1 MTPRLELKTGELR
14 LPTFLPDATR
24 AVVRGVDAADLEAC
38 GVQGLV
44 MNVFHL
50 MQRPGSSTIDALGGL
65 HRLSG
70 WRRPIVT
77 DSGGFQALSLLREN
91 PRHGHLGD
99 DGIAWQG
106 VGGRR
111 FRLTPEKSVRLQLR
125 YGADAVMCLDDCTH
139 PDDSDER
146 QALAVKRTLSWA
158 RRARAA
164 FDEYLDRASMS
175 SERRPRLFA
184 VVQGGRSPLLRAECA
199 GELLE
204 IGCDVL
210 GYGGWPLDREG
221 RLLLEPIARLREL
234 VPDEVPLH
242 ALGVGHP
249 ESVRTC
255 AELGYGLFD
264 SALPTR
270 DARRGRLYCFR
281 VDPASLGAPGSA
293 AWFDRCFVG
302 DARYTKTDRPLS
314 EFCDALCCRRYT
326 IAYLHHLH
334 AVRDGLFARL
344 ATIHNLRFM
353 AQLLEAPAARD
364 G

>member
-1 MTPRLELKTGELR
+1 MISRLELRTGGLR

-24 AVVRGVDAADLEAC
+24 GVVRGVDASDLESC

-50 MQRPGSSTIDALGGL
+50 MQRPGSTTIDALGGL

-70 WRRPIVT
+70 WRGPIVT

-91 PRHGHLGD
+91 PRQGHLGD

-106 VGGRR
+106 AGGRR
-111 FRLTPEKSVRLQLR
+111 FRLTPEKSVRLQIR

-139 PDDSDER
+139 PDDPDER
-146 QALAVKRTLSWA
+146 QALAVKRTLAWA
-158 RRARAA
+158 RRSRAT
-164 FDEYLDRASMS
+164 FDEQLDRAGVAP
-175 SERRPRLFA
+175 EQRPRLFG
-184 VVQGGRSPLLRAECA
+184 VVQGGTSPELRAECT

-204 IGCDVL
+204 IGCDGL
-210 GYGGWPLDREG
+210 GYGGWPLASDG
-221 RLLLEPIARLREL
+221 ALLEEPLARLREL
-234 VPDEVPLH
+234 VPGDVPLH

-270 DARRGRLYCFR
+270 DARRGRLYRFR
-281 VDPASLGAPGSA
+281 VDPASLGQPGA
-293 AWFDRCFVG
+293 EAWFDRCFVG
-302 DARYTKTDRPLS
+302 DARYTKVDRPLS
-314 EFCDALCCRRYT
+314 EFCDALCCQRYT
-326 IAYLHHLH
+326 VAYLHHLH
-334 AVRDGLFARL
+334 AVRDGLYARL

-353 AQLLEAPAARD
+353 VQLLESSAARD

>member
-1 MTPRLELKTGELR
+1 MSSSLALKTGELR
-14 LPTFLPDATR
+14 LPVFLPDATR
-24 AVVRGVDAADLEAC
+24 GVVRGLDAADLEAC

-99 DGIAWQG
+99 DGIVWRG

-111 FRLTPEKSVRLQLR
+111 FRLTPEKSLRLQLR

-146 QALAVKRTLSWA
+146 QVLAVKRTLSWA

-164 FDEYLDRASMS
+164 FDEHLDRTGAC
-175 SERRPRLFA
+175 SERRPLFFA
-184 VVQGGRSPLLRAECA
+184 VAQGGTSPELRAECA
-199 GELLE
+199 SELLE
-204 IGCDVL
+204 IGCDGL

-234 VPDEVPLH
+234 VPDDVPLH

-281 VDPASLGAPGSA
+281 VDPASLGAPGCEG
-293 AWFDRCFVG
+293 WFDRCFVG
-302 DARYTKTDRPLS
+302 DARHTKADRPLS
-314 EFCDALCCRRYT
+314 EFCDALCCQRYT
-326 IAYLHHLH
+326 VAYLHHLH

-353 AQLLEAPAARD
+353 AQLLEAPAAHD

>member
-1 MTPRLELKTGELR
+1 MSSRLPLARGTLR

-24 AVVRGVDAADLEAC
+24 AVVRGVDASDLEAC

-50 MQRPGSSTIDALGGL
+50 MQRPGSSTVEALGGL

-70 WRRPIVT
+70 WRGPIVT

-91 PRHGHLGD
+91 PRQGHLGD
-99 DGIAWQG
+99 DGIAWRG

-111 FRLTPEKSVRLQLR
+111 FQLTPEKSIRLQLR

-139 PDDSDER
+139 PDDPDER
-146 QALAVKRTLSWA
+146 QALAVKRTLAWA
-158 RRARAA
+158 RRARSA
-164 FDEYLDRASMS
+164 FDEQL
-175 SERRPRLFA
+175 ERIGGPSAQRPRLFA
-184 VVQGGRSPLLRAECA
+184 VVQGGTSPALRDECTR
-199 GELLE
+199 GLLE
-204 IGCDVL
+204 IGFDGL

-221 RLLLEPIARLREL
+221 RLLLEPLARLREA
-234 VPDEVPLH
+234 VPPHVPLH

-255 AELGYGLFD
+255 AALGYGLFD

-270 DARRGRLYCFR
+270 DARRGRLYRFR
-281 VDPASLGAPGSA
+281 VDPRTLDPAGA
-293 AWFDRCFVG
+293 AWFDRCYVG
-302 DARYTKTDRPLS
+302 DARYTKTDGPVS
-314 EFCDALCCRRYT
+314 EFCDALCCRRYSV
-326 IAYLHHLH
+326 AYLHHLQ
-334 AVRDGLFARL
+334 AVRDALFARL

-353 AQLLEAPAARD
+353 TQLLGASAAD
-364 G
+364 GD